1 MDNLFDLTGRVA
13 VVTGASSGLGAD
25 AARAY
30 AGQGADVALLARRVE
45 KLKTVADEI
54 AATGRKVLVVGCDVT
69 DEEQVRKAI
78 GQVVARFGKIDI
90 LLNNAGVAVPG
101 TVEQLTTDEWD
112 KEMNTNVRGAY
123 LVCKYVVPH
132 MRERRYG
139 KIVNISSVNALI
151 ADKSP
156 LLARHVYNA
165 SKAAVLGL
173 TIGMAASYGVDG
185 ITVNA
190 VCPGLFE
197 SEMTEDTLFKNEE
210 FMRMYNFTDPM
221 SRPGRRG
228 ELNGTILYFSS
239 DASSYV
245 TGQHV
250 VVDGGAK
257 VQNPPPVQVFG
268 QKCYFGMKKSVF
280 SAAYPCCYSR
290 PCSRVM
296 TIAFGLSAVYP
307 VAGKDALRVVMF
319 DFPHF
324 GHQVGRVD
332 KFLRGITSRDD
343 DFYRRMAAVQGIQYG
358 VDRQQS
364 EMQGDGQFVEDDYV
378 VFAALQQGGAA
389 GQTVACHPDID
400 RFGILADKTSPT
412 QLFDLHLVE
421 ELPDFRFVVSH
432 RLDELS
438 DVNAFAGAQSSHGQ
452 SERGRRLA
460 FAVSGIDVNISFR

>member
-165 SKAAVLGL
+165 SKRGGFGIDDRNGRFVRRRWY
-173 TIGMAASYGVDG
+173 YGECCLPRTFRERDDRRYAFQKRGVH
-185 ITVNA
+185 
-190 VCPGLFE
+190 
-197 SEMTEDTLFKNEE
+197 EDVQFHRSDE
-210 FMRMYNFTDPM
+210 P
-221 SRPGRRG
+221 SRSPGRTERYDPLFFVRRF
-228 ELNGTILYFSS
+228 ELC
-239 DASSYV
+239 
-245 TGQHV
+245 HR
-250 VVDGGAK
+250 
-257 VQNPPPVQVFG
+257 
-268 QKCYFGMKKSVF
+268 
-280 SAAYPCCYSR
+280 SA
-290 PCSRVM
+290 
-296 TIAFGLSAVYP
+296 
-307 VAGKDALRVVMF
+307 
-319 DFPHF
+319 
-324 GHQVGRVD
+324 
-332 KFLRGITSRDD
+332 
-343 DFYRRMAAVQGIQYG
+343 
-358 VDRQQS
+358 
-364 EMQGDGQFVEDDYV
+364 
-378 VFAALQQGGAA
+378 
-389 GQTVACHPDID
+389 
-400 RFGILADKTSPT
+400 
-412 QLFDLHLVE
+412 
-421 ELPDFRFVVSH
+421 
-432 RLDELS
+432 
-438 DVNAFAGAQSSHGQ
+438 
-452 SERGRRLA
+452 RGRRWRCQHRLTEEQPTRGGLFYGGQI
-460 FAVSGIDVNISFR
+460 FAMTI

>member
-173 TIGMAASYGVDG
+173 TIGM
-185 ITVNA
+185 
-190 VCPGLFE
+190 PGLFE

-250 VVDGGAK
+250 VVDGGASI
-257 VQNPPPVQVFG
+257 V
-268 QKCYFGMKKSVF
+268 
-280 SAAYPCCYSR
+280 
-290 PCSRVM
+290 
-296 TIAFGLSAVYP
+296 
-307 VAGKDALRVVMF
+307 
-319 DFPHF
+319 
-324 GHQVGRVD
+324 
-332 KFLRGITSRDD
+332 
-343 DFYRRMAAVQGIQYG
+343 
-358 VDRQQS
+358 
-364 EMQGDGQFVEDDYV
+364 
-378 VFAALQQGGAA
+378 
-389 GQTVACHPDID
+389 
-400 RFGILADKTSPT
+400 
-412 QLFDLHLVE
+412 
-421 ELPDFRFVVSH
+421 
-432 RLDELS
+432 
-438 DVNAFAGAQSSHGQ
+438 
-452 SERGRRLA
+452 
-460 FAVSGIDVNISFR
+460 

>member
-228 ELNGTILYFSS
+228 ELNGTILYFRPTLRVMSPVSTWSSMAVPASS
-239 DASSYV
+239 DGRAADEGRSVLWRADFRHDHINGEACREGGGENAVFTGRCPASNEKHPADS
-245 TGQHV
+245 
-250 VVDGGAK
+250 
-257 VQNPPPVQVFG
+257 
-268 QKCYFGMKKSVF
+268 
-280 SAAYPCCYSR
+280 
-290 PCSRVM
+290 
-296 TIAFGLSAVYP
+296 
-307 VAGKDALRVVMF
+307 
-319 DFPHF
+319 
-324 GHQVGRVD
+324 GRV
-332 KFLRGITSRDD
+332 FLVWS
-343 DFYRRMAAVQGIQYG
+343 
-358 VDRQQS
+358 
-364 EMQGDGQFVEDDYV
+364 
-378 VFAALQQGGAA
+378 
-389 GQTVACHPDID
+389 
-400 RFGILADKTSPT
+400 
-412 QLFDLHLVE
+412 
-421 ELPDFRFVVSH
+421 
-432 RLDELS
+432 
-438 DVNAFAGAQSSHGQ
+438 
-452 SERGRRLA
+452 
-460 FAVSGIDVNISFR
+460 

>member
-156 LLARHVYNA
+156 LLARHVYNL
-165 SKAAVLGL
+165 SL
-173 TIGMAASYGVDG
+173 IH
-185 ITVNA
+185 I
-190 VCPGLFE
+190 
-197 SEMTEDTLFKNEE
+197 SEPT
-210 FMRMYNFTDPM
+210 
-221 SRPGRRG
+221 RP
-228 ELNGTILYFSS
+228 Y
-239 DASSYV
+239 
-245 TGQHV
+245 
-250 VVDGGAK
+250 
-257 VQNPPPVQVFG
+257 
-268 QKCYFGMKKSVF
+268 
-280 SAAYPCCYSR
+280 
-290 PCSRVM
+290 
-296 TIAFGLSAVYP
+296 
-307 VAGKDALRVVMF
+307 
-319 DFPHF
+319 
-324 GHQVGRVD
+324 
-332 KFLRGITSRDD
+332 
-343 DFYRRMAAVQGIQYG
+343 
-358 VDRQQS
+358 
-364 EMQGDGQFVEDDYV
+364 
-378 VFAALQQGGAA
+378 
-389 GQTVACHPDID
+389 
-400 RFGILADKTSPT
+400 
-412 QLFDLHLVE
+412 
-421 ELPDFRFVVSH
+421 
-432 RLDELS
+432 
-438 DVNAFAGAQSSHGQ
+438 
-452 SERGRRLA
+452 
-460 FAVSGIDVNISFR
+460 

>member
-45 KLKTVADEI
+45 KLKTVA
-54 AATGRKVLVVGCDVT
+54 TGRKVLVVGCDVT

-78 GQVVARFGKIDI
+78 GKVVARFGKIDI

-112 KEMNTNVRGAY
+112 KEMNTTVRGAY

-250 VVDGGAK
+250 VVDGGASI
-257 VQNPPPVQVFG
+257 V
-268 QKCYFGMKKSVF
+268 
-280 SAAYPCCYSR
+280 
-290 PCSRVM
+290 
-296 TIAFGLSAVYP
+296 
-307 VAGKDALRVVMF
+307 
-319 DFPHF
+319 
-324 GHQVGRVD
+324 
-332 KFLRGITSRDD
+332 
-343 DFYRRMAAVQGIQYG
+343 
-358 VDRQQS
+358 
-364 EMQGDGQFVEDDYV
+364 
-378 VFAALQQGGAA
+378 
-389 GQTVACHPDID
+389 
-400 RFGILADKTSPT
+400 
-412 QLFDLHLVE
+412 
-421 ELPDFRFVVSH
+421 
-432 RLDELS
+432 
-438 DVNAFAGAQSSHGQ
+438 
-452 SERGRRLA
+452 
-460 FAVSGIDVNISFR
+460 